1 MKLSE
6 EDIIKLE
13 AMWQGALDST
23 AQAALEKQLQE
34 DPDFQQAAEEWKLI
48 ITEGFLPPE
57 EEQQERAEI
66 KQRLLQYAS
75 DSEITSTVAEPH
87 KEQRPIRMRRLYIGL
102 AAAII
107 LVLLWLGP
115 LGRILGPSSPA
126 DNFFAHLPRDNANLS
141 DPGDVGKQAYD
152 QKTYK
157 KAYLALLQDVATSG
171 DSLNLIYAS
180 VAAIG
185 SAQAEKAIP
194 ILEPLLDATNW
205 QLYRSEIGWYLALAY
220 VYEGQNDQAIN
231 LLEKMAGKDGEY
243 STEARALLATI
254 RK

>member
-6 EDIIKLE
+6 EDITRLE

-23 AQAALEKQLQE
+23 EQAALEKQLQE

-48 ITEGFLPPE
+48 VNEGFLPPQE
-57 EEQQERAEI
+57 ELEEQEEI
-66 KQRLLQYAS
+66 KKRMQAYAKETEI
-75 DSEITSTVAEPH
+75 DSVAEA
-87 KEQRPIRMRRLYIGL
+87 ERPFRIRRLYIGL
-102 AAAII
+102 AAAA
-107 LVLLWLGP
+107 VLLLVIWLGP

-126 DNFFAHLPRDNANLS
+126 DDFFAHLQRDNANLS
-141 DPGDVGKQAYD
+141 DPGDAGKQAYD
-152 QKTYK
+152 QQTYQ
-157 KAYLALLQDVATSG
+157 KAYPALLLDVANGG

-185 SAQAEKAIP
+185 SGQAEKAIP